1 MITSQGLTKLGFNPD
16 IDFILQDDS
25 DGKGVYIAEWL
36 SDQPQPS
43 EAEIEQAHTEWQAE
57 YDSNQYARDRA
68 TQYAPLADQLD
79 MLWHAIDQG
88 IDLKQSDF
96 YTGNKAVKD
105 AHPKG

>member
-1 MITSQGLTKLGFNPD
+1 MIDLMTAIQSLRPNAELVIRGD
-16 IDFILQDDS
+16 EI
-25 DGKGVYIAEWL
+25 EWL
-36 SDQPQPS
+36 DTEQTQPTDS
-43 EAEIEQAHTEWQAE
+43 EIQAEITRLQAE
-57 YDSNQYARDRA
+57 YDSNQYQRDRA

-105 AHPKG
+105 ANPKGG

>member
-1 MITSQGLTKLGFNPD
+1 MRDTAIRNTHPSVVTINGDTEAWDGQGNVVELDESL
-16 IDFILQDDS
+16 IQ
-25 DGKGVYIAEWL
+25 
-36 SDQPQPS
+36 
-43 EAEIEQAHTEWQAE
+43 AEITRLQAE

>member
-1 MITSQGLTKLGFNPD
+1 MNITTAQAIKSLNPD
-16 IDFILQDDS
+16 
-25 DGKGVYIAEWL
+25 AEFSIREDVITWITT
-36 SDQPQPS
+36 PIS
-43 EAEIEQAHTEWQAE
+43 EAEIQAEVQRLQAE
-57 YDSNQYARDRA
+57 YDSKQYARDRA

-79 MLWHAIDQG
+79 MLWHAIDEG

>member
-1 MITSQGLTKLGFNPD
+1 MSNMIRKGEAILSLIPNA
-16 IDFILQDDS
+16 DFALADEEIIHWGDDR
-25 DGKGVYIAEWL
+25 
-36 SDQPQPS
+36 PQPS
-43 EAEIEQAHTEWQAE
+43 DSEIQAEITRLQAE
-57 YDSNQYARDRA
+57 YDSKQYQRDRA

>member
-1 MITSQGLTKLGFNPD
+1 MITKLDAILAINPNAECV
-16 IDFILQDDS
+16 LADD
-25 DGKGVYIAEWL
+25 KITWIT
-36 SDQPQPS
+36 
-43 EAEIEQAHTEWQAE
+43 AEIPQAEIDAEVQRLQAE
-57 YDSNQYARDRA
+57 YDSQEYARSRA
-68 TQYAPLADQLD
+68 KDYAPQADQLD

>member
-1 MITSQGLTKLGFNPD
+1 MITFAEAIQSLTPNAKCITKDNEVVEWHSTD
-16 IDFILQDDS
+16 IT
-25 DGKGVYIAEWL
+25 
-36 SDQPQPS
+36 QPT
-43 EAEIEQAHTEWQAE
+43 EAEINAEIQRLQAI
-57 YDSNQYARDRA
+57 YDSQEYARDRA

>member
-1 MITSQGLTKLGFNPD
+1 MLKLAQAIQSLQPD
-16 IDFILQDDS
+16 AQFKVRGSTTNDII
-25 DGKGVYIAEWL
+25 WL
-36 SDQPQPS
+36 SDIHPTDS
-43 EAEIEQAHTEWQAE
+43 EIQAEIQRLQTE
-57 YDSNQYARDRA
+57 YDNNQYARDRA

-105 AHPKG
+105 AHPKGGN

>member
-1 MITSQGLTKLGFNPD
+1 MNTVQAIQSLLPGAE
-16 IDFILQDDS
+16 FILAGNDLTWLDDR
-25 DGKGVYIAEWL
+25 L
-36 SDQPQPS
+36 QPTDS
-43 EAEIEQAHTEWQAE
+43 EIHAEITRLQAE
-57 YDSNQYARDRA
+57 YDSNQYQRDRA
-68 TQYAPLADQLD
+68 KDYAPIADQLD

>member
-1 MITSQGLTKLGFNPD
+1 MIKHTAIRNTYPSVVTIRGDDAFDANDNPVS
-16 IDFILQDDS
+16 IDETAVQ
-25 DGKGVYIAEWL
+25 
-36 SDQPQPS
+36 
-43 EAEIEQAHTEWQAE
+43 AEISRLQAE
-57 YDSNQYARDRA
+57 YDSNQYQRDRA
-68 TQYAPLADQLD
+68 KDYAPLADQLD

>member
-1 MITSQGLTKLGFNPD
+1 MNMS
-16 IDFILQDDS
+16 
-25 DGKGVYIAEWL
+25 
-36 SDQPQPS
+36 
-43 EAEIEQAHTEWQAE
+43 IEQALHALTPKAEWVLRGTEIEWLDTEQTQPTDSEIQAEITRLQAE
-57 YDSNQYARDRA
+57 YDSKQYARDRA
-68 TQYAPLADQLD
+68 KDYAPLADQLD